1 MIREKESIRPFPLR
15 HQDIPFPPNPK
26 TLTAT
31 GGRTYGRTFATILA
45 KGAKVFIDFQ
55 LQQVHKLPNSAHKE
69 DSFEPT
75 KKNNANEVSGECLVR
90 VSFERLYH
98 LCAD

>member
-1 MIREKESIRPFPLR
+1 MKGVRIGARSQRFWPTVLKFL
-15 HQDIPFPPNPK
+15 
-26 TLTAT
+26 LTFSYN
-31 GGRTYGRTFATILA
+31 R
-45 KGAKVFIDFQ
+45 FIKCQTQ
-55 LQQVHKLPNSAHKE
+55 LTKE